1 MLRGTTLDEEVD
13 GRGSIRTGEDGVKI
27 DNRLNISSEML
38 VFNLFQTVLAYV
50 ADYCRL

>member
-1 MLRGTTLDEEVD
+1 MVFRGATYEVENYEVD

-38 VFNLFQTVLAYV
+38 VSNLL
-50 ADYCRL
+50 